1 MSVSSEAAVPE
12 CAEKASRFL
21 AGLFSGEWQSFEGV
35 PSYLRTVGLWYQW
48 FDGVLSV
55 ATNQAKCA
63 AHLAIF
69 VTRVFRRVKNLS
81 LAGFLHVLPT
91 ATDRAGPDALA
102 TLSVASMQWPRIDDN
117 MIVVDP
123 GALHRRDRWFP

>member
-1 MSVSSEAAVPE
+1 MYV
-12 CAEKASRFL
+12 C
-21 AGLFSGEWQSFEGV
+21 GV
-35 PSYLRTVGLWYQW
+35 QACM
-48 FDGVLSV
+48 LSV
-55 ATNQAKCA
+55 EHNA

-91 ATDRAGPDALA
+91 ATDGAGPDALA

>member
-1 MSVSSEAAVPE
+1 MRASPGADGILPGLIPIAVVCRIRPT
-12 CAEKASRFL
+12 
-21 AGLFSGEWQSFEGV
+21 GV
-35 PSYLRTVGLWYQW
+35 
-48 FDGVLSV
+48 D
-55 ATNQAKCA
+55 A

-69 VTRVFRRVKNLS
+69 VTGVFRRVKNLS